1 MNSLILICSIFA
13 IAIQSSL
20 GQISA
25 TAFDTEEAC
34 RDKCFGERD
43 NGCLR
48 IQPLGQ
54 WICRCQSGYYS
65 RRLSCERECENN
77 MYWSLFT
84 TGECVEADTSFTG
97 SCQLT
102 CAFRLRIWTT
112 VFIIILFASA
122 VSLTTLYCVTMGAVS
137 DQLFNWEFV
146 MVLIELCNCDLI
158 WQKFSPESPS
168 VTGKVFLYSMNTVV
182 LLIFIIPIC
191 ASSFRACLMVK
202 KQKKMAE
209 EDVAA
214 EMASREMAQ
223 SKAIAQA
230 AWSYPYAYWPYYSNM
245 RN

>member
-1 MNSLILICSIFA
+1 MGSRYFDDVVGQSWRFGCRLTSLSKSIFA
-13 IAIQSSL
+13 IAIRSSL

-112 VFIIILFASA
+112 VFIIILFAS
-122 VSLTTLYCVTMGAVS
+122 VGAVA

-146 MVLIELCNCDLI
+146 MALIEPCNCDLI

-168 VTGKVFLYSMNTVV
+168 VTGKV
-182 LLIFIIPIC
+182 IFH
-191 ASSFRACLMVK
+191 F
-202 KQKKMAE
+202 KQESVDQNMQ
-209 EDVAA
+209 VQFCQNR
-214 EMASREMAQ
+214 REAYFK
-223 SKAIAQA
+223 SK
-230 AWSYPYAYWPYYSNM
+230 
-245 RN
+245 